1 MSETSSVDA
10 ADTPPRTWIKYTA
23 LAWSAVLLLSLG
35 QGILQNFLVGRT
47 ADPVWLLRWRAF
59 PVLLWTAFTPVV
71 RGLVRRWPIK
81 GHTDVRRGLVHTVV
95 AGSWV
100 VLSNLALRVPDLVAG
115 VDPATVWESTASS
128 AIELAPAC
136 AAVYIVLAVLLQRS
150 VSAVPSNAP
159 DGDASDPF
167 AGTLALRENDRV
179 YLVAPDDVLWLEA
192 DGDHVRVHTGE
203 RSYRV
208 RGTLKSFARRLRPR
222 GFLRVHRS
230 HVINL
235 AHVQEFQ
242 PYHHGDYVAVM
253 DDGTA
258 LRVPRSREEVTE
270 RLRDLFRQ
278 EPSPGVRANS

>member
-1 MSETSSVDA
+1 MSETSSFDA
-10 ADTPPRTWIKYTA
+10 PDTPPRTWIKYTA

-35 QGILQNFLVGRT
+35 QGILQNFLVGRAT
-47 ADPVWLLRWRAF
+47 DPVWLLRWRAF

-71 RGLVRRWPIK
+71 RRLVRRWPIR
-81 GHTDVRRGLVHTVV
+81 GHTDVRRGLVHAVV

-115 VDPATVWESTASS
+115 VDSATVWERTASS

-136 AAVYIVLAVLLQRS
+136 AAVYIVLAALFQRS
-150 VSAVPSNAP
+150 VSAVPSIAP
-159 DGDASDPF
+159 DGDVSDPF

-192 DGDHVRVHTGE
+192 DGDHVRVHASD

-208 RGTLKSFARRLRPR
+208 RGTLKSFARRLRSR

-278 EPSPGVRANS
+278 EPAPGV